1 MVRISSPINSSFYNV
16 HWIFLLN
23 PSTDENTKILP
34 ALRSASHTV
43 QYIGYAFQ
51 CRVCDEDFYRFEVL
65 TTRRISLVRKLR
77 RIEREYERSSKK
89 EMRKRSFT
97 K

>member
-1 MVRISSPINSSFYNV
+1 MKTRKFCPHCGRLLIRSNIS
-16 HWIFLLN
+16 
-23 PSTDENTKILP
+23 
-34 ALRSASHTV
+34 
-43 QYIGYAFQ
+43 GYAFQ

-65 TTRRISLVRKLR
+65 TTRKISLVRKLR
-77 RIEREYERSSKK
+77 RIERKYERSSKK